1 MSKWNKILLYIM
13 AALYVV
19 AGINHFVNPIFYK
32 KIMPPWVPW
41 HYPLIYISGGVEIL
55 LGLLLIPAP
64 TRKLAA
70 WGIIVLLLAV
80 FPANVQMM
88 LNYWHNNNPNVWI
101 AILRLPLQLLLIAW
115 AYQFTK
121 NKKNNA
127 ARYLFFN

>member
-1 MSKWNKILLYIM
+1 M
-13 AALYVV
+13 AVFYMA

-80 FPANVQMM
+80 FPANVQMKNR
-88 LNYWHNNNPNVWI
+88 L
-101 AILRLPLQLLLIAW
+101 LRGFSAGVQ
-115 AYQFTK
+115 
-121 NKKNNA
+121 
-127 ARYLFFN
+127 